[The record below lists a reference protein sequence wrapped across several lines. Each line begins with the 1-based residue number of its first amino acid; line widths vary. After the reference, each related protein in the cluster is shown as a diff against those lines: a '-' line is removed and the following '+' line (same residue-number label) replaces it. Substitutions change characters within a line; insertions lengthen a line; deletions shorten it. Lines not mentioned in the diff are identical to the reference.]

1 MSMFDVGLIGT
12 GAMGTQIAT
21 RIIAAGHRLAV
32 HNRTRANALAVENA
46 GGQWCGSARELAG
59 ASRIVIS
66 CLRNTF
72 AVEAVYGGSDGLLC
86 GARPGQIFVEH
97 GTFAPATARDLAA
110 LAREQG
116 AAFLDAPVTGGPA
129 GAAQG
134 TLTIMAGGD
143 ADAIDQVTPLLKSF
157 GSRVIRIGG
166 SGAGL
171 ELKLVNQLLVGAH
184 MTAAAEAIRV
194 LDRVGLDLGLAAE
207 VLLSGW
213 AESTMLRRAFTQ
225 LALGAVEHTGATISG
240 MSEVLDL
247 VNRLRDDARLS
258 GPVLDATTA
267 SFRAAVA
274 CGAGEL
280 DPAALARPD
289 QRNPA
294 AQVGPR

>member
-32 HNRTRANALAVENA
+32 HNRTRVNALAVENV
-46 GGQWCGSARELAG
+46 GGQWCGSAGELAA
-59 ASRIVIS
+59 ASRVVIS

-72 AVEAVYGGSDGLLC
+72 AVETIYGGDGLLA

-110 LAREQG
+110 LARQRG
-116 AAFLDAPVTGGPA
+116 AAFLDAPVTGGPT

-134 TLTIMAGGD
+134 TLAIMAGGD

-157 GSRVIRIGG
+157 GSRVTRVGG
-166 SGAGL
+166 SGAGV

-194 LDRVGLDLGLAAE
+194 LDRVGIDLGLAAE

-213 AESTMLRRAFTQ
+213 ADSTMLRRAFTQ
-225 LALGAVEHTGATISG
+225 LELDAVEHTGATISG
-240 MSEVLDL
+240 MNEVLDL
-247 VNRLRDDARLS
+247 VNRLRDEARLS

-274 CGAGEL
+274 CGAGDL
-280 DPAALARPD
+280 DPAALARLD
-289 QRNPA
+289 HTST
-294 AQVGPR
+294 AQASPR

>member
-1 MSMFDVGLIGT
+1 MFDVGLIGT

-21 RIIAAGHRLAV
+21 RVIAAGHRLAV
-32 HNRTRANALAVENA
+32 HNRTRANALAVEDA
-46 GGQWCGSARELAG
+46 GGQWYGSAGELA
-59 ASRIVIS
+59 AVSRVVIS

-72 AVEAVYGGSDGLLC
+72 AVKAIYDGSDGLLA

-97 GTFAPATARDLAA
+97 GTFAPAAARDLAA
-110 LAREQG
+110 LARERG
-116 AAFLDAPVTGGPA
+116 ATFLDAPLTGGPA

-134 TLTIMAGGD
+134 TLTIMVGGD
-143 ADAIDQVTPLLKSF
+143 ADAIGQVTALLESF
-157 GSRVIRIGG
+157 GSHIVRVGG
-166 SGAGL
+166 SGAGV

-194 LDRVGLDLGLAAE
+194 LDRVGIDLGLAAE

-225 LALGAVEHTGATISG
+225 LELDAVERTGATISG
-240 MSEVLDL
+240 MNEVLDL

-274 CGAGEL
+274 QGAGEL
-280 DPAALARPD
+280 DPAALARLD
-289 QRNPA
+289 HRST
-294 AQVGPR
+294 AQAGPR